1 MSLKH
6 RWHDAG
12 PYSRHGVMAPESL
25 REAGMIEPVF
35 EGCRLEAD
43 RRETDKRDPKA
54 SQAARTWA
62 AIAVILQRRYRVR
75 SRQNEVASLL
85 NGDATARSLPSS
97 GG

>member
-35 EGCRLEAD
+35 EGCGLEAD
-43 RRETDKRDPKA
+43 RRETDKRDPEIVTGGTHMGGDRCDP
-54 SQAARTWA
+54 AA
-62 AIAVILQRRYRVR
+62 AVPGAFPA
-75 SRQNEVASLL
+75 E
-85 NGDATARSLPSS
+85 
-97 GG
+97 